1 MATTSAHGRKPK
13 LTCPSPTTG
22 GARGPRFHGIGDE
35 EPPYTARDTSFA
47 RKLEEAQVVP
57 LAFPYYYNYNH
68 RCNRKERRA
77 QAYSGLFL

>member
-1 MATTSAHGRKPK
+1 MAYSRLHRRETK
-13 LTCPSPTTG
+13 LTCPSPTT

-77 QAYSGLFL
+77 QAYSLFL